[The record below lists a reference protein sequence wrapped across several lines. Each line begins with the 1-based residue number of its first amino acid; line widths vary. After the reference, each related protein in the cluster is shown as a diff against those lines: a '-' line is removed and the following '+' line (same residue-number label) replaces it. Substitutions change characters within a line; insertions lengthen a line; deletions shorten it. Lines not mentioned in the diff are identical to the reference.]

1 MGYGTDAS
9 NTSVPASGGCGCRLL
24 RSPRGACG
32 LGSGLMCLDG
42 DDRVEDV
49 RDMGA
54 CETCALCTA
63 PSNTIHESPVPIARA
78 GGCFFIYED

>member
-49 RDMGA
+49 RDMA
-54 CETCALCTA
+54 RAKHVLSVRHH
-63 PSNTIHESPVPIARA
+63 PIHESPVPIARA